1 MWPSIG
7 SHHFLQKKFTSP
19 LLKLYKPEVKNIL
32 NELTTE
38 KSTGVDMM
46 PPKLVKLTANYL
58 ARLLS

>member
-1 MWPSIG
+1 MWPSLG
-7 SHHFLQKKFTSP
+7 THHFLQKKITSS

>member
-1 MWPSIG
+1 MWPSLG
-7 SHHFLQKKFTSP
+7 THHFLQKKFTSY